1 MNDPKKI
8 EKVTRI
14 LEKEYVF
21 SYIYE
26 RSYRKIPIAAIMK
39 QNDILF
45 AVTVI
50 LIILV
55 TVVS

>member
-1 MNDPKKI
+1 MFF
-8 EKVTRI
+8 RI
-14 LEKEYVF
+14 FTYF
-21 SYIYE
+21 SIVKL
-26 RSYRKIPIAAIMK
+26 RLRQAMK

>member
-1 MNDPKKI
+1 MT
-8 EKVTRI
+8 VI
-14 LEKEYVF
+14 LEKEYIF
-21 SYIYE
+21 SYIYVLQ
-26 RSYRKIPIAAIMK
+26 YRKTPIAPAMK
-39 QNDILF
+39 QNDIVF

>member
-1 MNDPKKI
+1 MFF
-8 EKVTRI
+8 RI
-14 LEKEYVF
+14 FTISLNVKLRFPV
-21 SYIYE
+21 
-26 RSYRKIPIAAIMK
+26 IMK
-39 QNDILF
+39 QSDVLF